1 LENDFAQFQQDE
13 NKLWLNKA
21 RAKVIRLV
29 TLYQSKFLEYFKGYQ
44 DKFFQVVW
52 GLVAQNRIS
61 VGKESER
68 LVFSLLR
75 YLGDCSSIS
84 NYQDFMRQNLQAI
97 FTALIL
103 PNIALTQQDVDEYED
118 EPDVYIKNDLEES
131 DSETRR
137 RQCMKFVQQLSK
149 RF

>member
-1 LENDFAQFQQDE
+1 MENDFAQFQQDE

-103 PNIALTQQDVDEYED
+103 PNIALT
-118 EPDVYIKNDLEES
+118 
-131 DSETRR
+131 
-137 RQCMKFVQQLSK
+137 
-149 RF
+149 

>member
-1 LENDFAQFQQDE
+1 MENDFAQFQQDE